1 MYENFVGFDYGF
13 SCEGNKKLPRRA
25 GEFGSKQKLLDNGS
39 KEGEVSTADTS
50 DNDLFAVSLGNLAN
64 RSEEGIVGDVENKFF
79 FSNFFNY
86 SFFFNNFFNDSFFSY
101 NFFSCNFFSNSFFNC
116 NFFSNSFFNCNFFS
130 NNFFNYS
137 FFSNSFFNYSFFSNS
152 FFNYSFF
159 SYNFCDGSGS
169 VSDEFDKSGDEFF
182 GKFNVEGSSVELE
195 VFSSDFDAAVQN
207 QGNNFGSEFEAV
219 FSSESNN
226 CVYVNSND
234 EFFNNSVFFSNCFFS
249 SNFFNNSGFFNDCFV
264 NNSFFCHNCGS
275 HCSAEKSCENERKS
289 LLHFFKNP
297 PKIDYPYYITIFS
310 DCHYFPEKFYV
321 QELTKK
327 MMKTC
332 QNGESPQNRRSL
344 AAAL

>member
-1 MYENFVGFDYGF
+1 MYENFVRFDYGF

-101 NFFSCNFFSNSFFNC
+101 NFFNC
-116 NFFSNSFFNCNFFS
+116 NFFSN
-130 NNFFNYS
+130 S
-137 FFSNSFFNYSFFSNS
+137 FFSNSFFNYSFFNYS
-152 FFNYSFF
+152 FFNYSFFSNSFF

-169 VSDEFDKSGDEFF
+169 VSDEFDESGDEFF
-182 GKFNVEGSSVELE
+182 GKFDVEGSSVELE
-195 VFSSDFDAAVQN
+195 VFSSDFDAAVQD
-207 QGNNFGSEFEAV
+207 QGNNFGGEFEAV

-275 HCSAEKSCENERKS
+275 HCSTEKSCENERKS
-289 LLHFFKNP
+289 LLHFF
-297 PKIDYPYYITIFS
+297 
-310 DCHYFPEKFYV
+310 
-321 QELTKK
+321 
-327 MMKTC
+327 
-332 QNGESPQNRRSL
+332 
-344 AAAL
+344 